1 MTRKERTGNPVQD
14 HKRRDAEKALAERQ
28 AETDALNK
36 NMRRLKALRLEREA
50 AAAKKF
56 ES

>member
-28 AETDALNK
+28 AETDAVNK